1 MTKKNFRANWEQ
13 VFVGYN
19 DAELYA
25 ISVWVHTMQ
34 EKNQWNGFVGKVWDA
49 YMAQQ
54 DKETEKTVE
63 QTQPHEGQSVH

>member
-25 ISVWVHTMQ
+25 LSVWIHQMKA
-34 EKNQWNGFVGKVWDA
+34 KNHWRQARRGTGC
-49 YMAQQ
+49 Y
-54 DKETEKTVE
+54 
-63 QTQPHEGQSVH
+63 EGCRLWWF

>member
-25 ISVWVHTMQ
+25 KSVWIYPA
-34 EKNQWNGFVGKVWDA
+34 D
-49 YMAQQ
+49 
-54 DKETEKTVE
+54 
-63 QTQPHEGQSVH
+63 GQSVH